1 MMSGGRGHSKE
12 PVKVVIISTKHVQ
25 TDAGSFKS
33 VVQKLTGKDSQH
45 EEEAEDSYRKQGS
58 VILDAKA
65 QSHHHEV
72 SGSGSSRVLIR
83 DLSFKEFDR
92 MFREMP
98 PIHEIWSDNYNQ

>member
-1 MMSGGRGHSKE
+1 MSGRAHGKE

-45 EEEAEDSYRKQGS
+45 EDEEEAEDSSRKQGS
-58 VILDAKA
+58 VILEAKA

-72 SGSGSSRVLIR
+72 SGGGSSRVFIR

-98 PIHEIWSDNYNQ
+98 PIHEIWSDDYNQ